1 MASEKASRILVLFL
15 IFIMVV
21 SIVGYGFRPG
31 GEEKTV
37 ERGDMVSIGY
47 VWYLADGRVLDTN
60 RSGVSEG
67 KGTLPSVFIVGEA
80 FKDTCLEGLDEELIG
95 IGEGEEKKLQLNA
108 YPLDSPKLTIP
119 TKNFKTL
126 PHEGDVIQMR
136 IDYIPIVGIVTG
148 VSEEGVNINCAYTL
162 DVKVISIEKK

>member
-1 MASEKASRILVLFL
+1 MASEKASQILVLFL

-67 KGTLPSVFIVGEA
+67 KGRFHRFLL
-80 FKDTCLEGLDEELIG
+80 LEKRLKIPVWRGLM
-95 IGEGEEKKLQLNA
+95 
-108 YPLDSPKLTIP
+108 
-119 TKNFKTL
+119 KN
-126 PHEGDVIQMR
+126 
-136 IDYIPIVGIVTG
+136 
-148 VSEEGVNINCAYTL
+148 
-162 DVKVISIEKK
+162 